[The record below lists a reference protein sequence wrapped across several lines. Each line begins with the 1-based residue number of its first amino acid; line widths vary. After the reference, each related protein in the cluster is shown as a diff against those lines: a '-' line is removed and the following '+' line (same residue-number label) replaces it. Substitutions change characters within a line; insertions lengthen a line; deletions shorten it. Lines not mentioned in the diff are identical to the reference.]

1 MLSKVRNIMKKLR
14 KGKKGFTFIELLA
27 VIAIIGILTTVT
39 IVSVNSLLASSRKK
53 YYKSQENTTVLAGK
67 EYFTDYRSQLPK
79 NIGEKKAVTINTLYT
94 KKYLSELKDHN
105 GNSCTNIGN
114 SKVYS
119 QKITANEYQY
129 YSEIECNGYSVD
141 DDTKAPVI
149 TFSPDK
155 KITNGNIT
163 VTMTVTD
170 NSGVASYY
178 YEIEK
183 DNVLYRKEEAKKYTA
198 PVNITF
204 TEEGTYV
211 IKAHAIDTKGNITD
225 KTSNKYIID
234 RTAPDCSKFNFKS
247 STRERTWQNQNV
259 KIKIIPHSDIAKWSF
274 RNCFYQSS
282 GSGICKDDGKSITG
296 ISTKTLA
303 GAKGSVFTG
312 SNYTDNGHVYGK
324 VIAYDEAGNSCS
336 VNTSEYY
343 IDKDAPV
350 IKSKS
355 ITSRNSNYNSLY
367 VTIKLTLTDRID
379 TTNNKIYYSF
389 SNNNKSY
396 SSWYSYTVG
405 SSSISASWTLSGSYD
420 GKSRKVYIKVK
431 DDLGNT
437 RTETLNYTVYNECSK
452 TYSSTITGSC
462 SANTGFGTAT
472 ETKKFYDKFTN
483 NYCTSST
490 SSVKCCIN
498 PAIYY
503 GSWSSCS
510 ASCGGGT
517 KTRSV
522 TTYKCDG
529 TTSYS
534 SESTSCNTQSCQ
546 PPRCSSIYYRDGSTC
561 SNSCGSG
568 TYNRLAYDSYDD
580 SRCYSD
586 DLSYGGSSCYSS
598 SGCASTTCTNVY
610 YRDGSTCSNSCG
622 SGTYN
627 QLAYDSSTGERCYS
641 KDKSSGGSYCYSSS
655 GCSTPTPSTPS
666 FTCNSVGSTQS
677 YAGKSWTVVSNSGG
691 QCKLAL
697 NSISSST
704 GSYNDAYSKLNSEYF
719 SSGTL
724 RSDYNSGKITSIG
737 TDSSGASDIS
747 GIYWNSSGSIY
758 DSTTRYEYN
767 CTNSALFYGGHY
779 SYGDSDNYY
788 ITGCFT
794 RPEASVAS
802 SAGKH
807 SLSNSSSSYSITN
820 GDYNETDATTPRGY
834 KYTSIYLTEYDPNSA
849 SSSTKKITYRV
860 NRYVT
865 NGVDSSS
872 NPILS
877 SFGNSGN
884 IHSKD
889 LTIYACGGWA
899 LHGMN
904 WHELKYKNTSQF
916 TDIHTTREVN
926 ETFYP
931 YIGNITY
938 RAAAYAKGLG
948 NQTTIHHDTADSCVY
963 GNSKYVITE
972 SSTPVHYRLTI
983 TVKTT

>member
-1 MLSKVRNIMKKLR
+1 MKKIR
-14 KGKKGFTFIELLA
+14 KGKKGFTFVELLA

-39 IVSVNSLLASSRKK
+39 VVSVNSLLASSRRK
-53 YYKSQENTTVLAGK
+53 YYQSQENTTVLAGK
-67 EYFTDYRSQLPK
+67 EYFTDYRSELPK
-79 NIGEKKAVTINTLYT
+79 NVGEKEAVTVDTLYT

-149 TFSPDK
+149 AFSPDK

-247 STRERTWQNQNV
+247 NTRERTWQNQDV
-259 KIKIIPHSDIAKWSF
+259 KIKIISHSDIAKWSF
-274 RNCFYQSS
+274 RNCFYQSN

-296 ISTKTLA
+296 NSTKTLA

-389 SNNNKSY
+389 SNDNKSY

-534 SESTSCNTQSCQ
+534 SESASCNTQSCQ

-641 KDKSSGGSYCYSSS
+641 KDKSSGGSYCSSSS

-666 FTCNSVGSTQS
+666 KPTDTTPPDCPTVKADTASSTWTNKDAVNFTIKFSKDTAKWVWYTYNDTNGEWKRWDTYTGHATAHMSVTGQGSR
-677 YAGKSWTVVSNSGG
+677 KVKTVVYDEAGNKKSCVANGVWGIDRTPPSVTITDYTNYKGRQCIDNVNRRYGHRYNVRMTDDKYSGLQSTSCQWDRG
-691 QCKLAL
+691 PTNRGYSGFNVIVENLCQDKTGGIKCKACDVA
-697 NSISSST
+697 
-704 GSYNDAYSKLNSEYF
+704 G
-719 SSGTL
+719 
-724 RSDYNSGKITSIG
+724 
-737 TDSSGASDIS
+737 
-747 GIYWNSSGSIY
+747 
-758 DSTTRYEYN
+758 N
-767 CTNSALFYGGHY
+767 CT
-779 SYGDSDNYY
+779 
-788 ITGCFT
+788 
-794 RPEASVAS
+794 
-802 SAGKH
+802 
-807 SLSNSSSSYSITN
+807 
-820 GDYNETDATTPRGY
+820 
-834 KYTSIYLTEYDPNSA
+834 
-849 SSSTKKITYRV
+849 TKTK
-860 NRYVT
+860 
-865 NGVDSSS
+865 
-872 NPILS
+872 
-877 SFGNSGN
+877 
-884 IHSKD
+884 
-889 LTIYACGGWA
+889 
-899 LHGMN
+899 
-904 WHELKYKNTSQF
+904 
-916 TDIHTTREVN
+916 
-926 ETFYP
+926 
-931 YIGNITY
+931 
-938 RAAAYAKGLG
+938 
-948 NQTTIHHDTADSCVY
+948 
-963 GNSKYVITE
+963 
-972 SSTPVHYRLTI
+972 
-983 TVKTT
+983 